1 MAAFE
6 ETIKRYQA
14 TIDQALETAFSPEG
28 RYQAV
33 VYDAMRYSLMAGGK
47 RLRPILTLEFCRVF
61 GNNPAEAMPF
71 ALAVEMIHSY
81 SLIHDDLPCMD
92 NDDLRRGKPS
102 CHKQYGE
109 ANALLAG
116 DALLTMAFEQL
127 SRANLSPEIKVKA
140 VSVLAECAG
149 AAGMVGGQTID
160 LSHEGKPVTKEILA
174 EMYALK
180 TSALLKAA
188 CKLGVLAGGGDEKMV
203 ALAGQYA
210 EALGLAFQIID
221 DILDVTGN
229 EATLGKPVG
238 SDAECGKTTY
248 VSLLGLEDARSAA
261 AAYTDSAKKALSNF
275 PDHVF
280 LMDLTEY
287 LLDRDH

>member
-6 ETIKRYQA
+6 EMIKRYQT
-14 TIDQALETAFSPEG
+14 TINQALEATFSSEG
-28 RYQAV
+28 KHQAA
-33 VYDAMRYSLMAGGK
+33 VYDAMYYSLMAGGK
-47 RLRPILTLEFCRVF
+47 RLRPILTLEFCRIL

-116 DALLTMAFEQL
+116 DALLTMAFEQIGH
-127 SRANLSPEIKVKA
+127 ANLPSGTRIKA

-160 LSHEGKPVTKEILA
+160 LSYEGKPVTKEILT
-174 EMYALK
+174 EMYSLK
-180 TSALLKAA
+180 TGALLKAA

-203 ALAGQYA
+203 LLAGQYA
-210 EALGLAFQIID
+210 EALGLAFQIVD

-229 EATLGKPVG
+229 EAALGKPVG
-238 SDAECGKTTY
+238 SDVECGKTTY
-248 VSLLGLEDARSAA
+248 VSLLGLEKAKSVAA
-261 AAYTDSAKKALSNF
+261 GYTDSAKKALSKF